1 MACASAQTASQ
12 PGTTTAPST
21 IATTLSTTGPASKL
35 PHITIDMPSRS
46 VRVDA
51 EMLGVEAPLEFFCVQ
66 SGTNEHESVL
76 RSPVK
81 ASHLHLALLII
92 GLEPGSPLTYS
103 DATKKWTPPHG
114 PPLHI
119 ELEWTDDK
127 GKAHRMPAYRAM
139 RNLKTKETMPALT
152 WVFTGSRVMED
163 GNYAADVT
171 GYLISVVNFDLTVI
185 DIPELKS
192 SSNDLLEWERNPDT
206 VPPAGTKVTLVIR
219 PAGKDDPAATK
230 PAADASKNG
239 NAMLESS
246 ASSTTLSNGASTDAS
261 TQGLTGVAVNKV
273 LVNELQQRWEQAVAP
288 HKAELRL
295 ASQTHYEVIASLREE
310 QQRIIDEA
318 DKVQRLIDGLE
329 TQFRDMTTP
338 RPKAIE

>member
-1 MACASAQTASQ
+1 MTPVPA
-12 PGTTTAPST
+12 PTTA
-21 IATTLSTTGPASKL
+21 ATAPTTEPSKL
-35 PHITIDMPSRS
+35 EHVTIDAPNRT
-46 VRVDA
+46 VRVEA

-119 ELEWTDDK
+119 ALEWTDDK
-127 GKAHRMPAYRAM
+127 GKAQSMPAYRAM
-139 RNLKTKETMPALT
+139 RNLKTKEPMPALT

-163 GNYAADVT
+163 SNYAADVT

-185 DIPELKS
+185 DVPELKS
-192 SSNDLLEWERNPDT
+192 SSEALLEWERNPDA

-219 PAGKDDPAATK
+219 PAGKDDPAATN
-230 PAADASKNG
+230 PAADAST
-239 NAMLESS
+239 NAEAAPNS
-246 ASSTTLSNGASTDAS
+246 AALSAAPSNGASEDAAS
-261 TQGLTGVAVNKV
+261 KDLTGVAVNQV
-273 LVNELQQRWEQAVAP
+273 LVEDLQQRWEQAVAP
-288 HKAELRL
+288 HKA
-295 ASQTHYEVIASLREE
+295 
-310 QQRIIDEA
+310 
-318 DKVQRLIDGLE
+318 
-329 TQFRDMTTP
+329 
-338 RPKAIE
+338 